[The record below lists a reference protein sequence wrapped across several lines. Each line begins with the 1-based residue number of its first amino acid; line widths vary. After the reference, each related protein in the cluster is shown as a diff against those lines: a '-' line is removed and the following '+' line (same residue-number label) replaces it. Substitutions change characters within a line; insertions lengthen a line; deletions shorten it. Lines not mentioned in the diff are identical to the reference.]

1 MAPHCFVLQE
11 SVKLKSCAVSQ
22 QSLVSLLRF
31 SPLITLDV
39 CDCENIS
46 ATHISQLPASIRNF
60 SMTMTDDY
68 SSLSSTPTIEALLPR
83 ADVLRNLKVAYS
95 ASHCG
100 NDFTAFGRLNE
111 LSLVGDKR
119 LFDLQHA
126 MITVPSA
133 LKEMMLSN
141 LPSISSVQCNGNHLL
156 KITINNT
163 PINSVSVELLVRTH
177 TQLKELELITCSRFS
192 SLHLVSPTL
201 TTLTLNHCAALCAL
215 TVEGGGEAVLLDVSC
230 HRLQKL
236 MLRLKG
242 SLRGL
247 NDAYGGQSLASL
259 EIDLG
264 SGKNNTIDC
273 SEHNINFVTSIR
285 HLRLRNVIL
294 FMPPDILYSDY
305 DHGGDSDYDHGGG
318 ELSSILPMN
327 AGGGL
332 IESTEA
338 ESTISLGGIAPT
350 AQQCKQLE
358 KWISEQT
365 APKLHIAGVLKQ
377 PIVVQ
382 NAAHILHLS
391 LVYNTDI
398 HVCNLPSLQTLELWM
413 HVKSGVMN
421 HAVEGCAQ
429 LSEVTLMLSRDYKS
443 CAQVLQGKLK
453 FANLHSLKEISIVQD
468 GAKNPTTPPGFS
480 IRSDIEIRA
489 CPSLIRIGGHQG
501 DVRVRVT
508 PSTAGPAGP

>member
-1 MAPHCFVLQE
+1 
-11 SVKLKSCAVSQ
+11 
-22 QSLVSLLRF
+22 
-31 SPLITLDV
+31 
-39 CDCENIS
+39 
-46 ATHISQLPASIRNF
+46 
-60 SMTMTDDY
+60 MTDDS

-95 ASHCG
+95 ASHCE
-100 NDFTAFGRLNE
+100 NDFTAFGRLTE

-119 LFDLQHA
+119 LFDSQHA

-141 LPSISSVQCNGNHLL
+141 LPSSVQCNGNHLL

-201 TTLTLNHCAALCAL
+201 TTLTLKHCAALCAL
-215 TVEGGGEAVLLDVSC
+215 TVEGGGEAVSLDVSC

-236 MLRLKG
+236 ILRLKG

-273 SEHNINFVTSIR
+273 LEHNINIVTSIR

-294 FMPPDILYSDY
+294 FMPPDILYYDY
-305 DHGGDSDYDHGGG
+305 DHGGDSDYDHSGG
-318 ELSSILPMN
+318 ELSSIFPMN

-358 KWISEQT
+358 QWISEQT

-377 PIVVQ
+377 QIVVQ

-413 HVKSGVMN
+413 HVKAGAMN

-429 LSEVTLMLSRDYKS
+429 LSEVTLMLSQCYDDNVQY
-443 CAQVLQGKLK
+443 LQGKLK
-453 FANLHSLKEISIVQD
+453 FANLHSLKEITIVQD
-468 GAKNPTTPPGFS
+468 RAKNPTTPPSFSIRGFS
-480 IRSDIEIRA
+480 ARSDIEIRA

-508 PSTAGPAGP
+508 PSTAGPAGSWLVVRSRVKTRKNSSVPRRAELNEGYDCCLMPGVCISRRRVAAHIWQVRAFVFCRF

>member
-1 MAPHCFVLQE
+1 
-11 SVKLKSCAVSQ
+11 
-22 QSLVSLLRF
+22 
-31 SPLITLDV
+31 
-39 CDCENIS
+39 
-46 ATHISQLPASIRNF
+46 
-60 SMTMTDDY
+60 
-68 SSLSSTPTIEALLPR
+68 
-83 ADVLRNLKVAYS
+83 
-95 ASHCG
+95 
-100 NDFTAFGRLNE
+100 
-111 LSLVGDKR
+111 
-119 LFDLQHA
+119 
-126 MITVPSA
+126 
-133 LKEMMLSN
+133 
-141 LPSISSVQCNGNHLL
+141 
-156 KITINNT
+156 
-163 PINSVSVELLVRTH
+163 
-177 TQLKELELITCSRFS
+177 
-192 SLHLVSPTL
+192 
-201 TTLTLNHCAALCAL
+201 
-215 TVEGGGEAVLLDVSC
+215 
-230 HRLQKL
+230 
-236 MLRLKG
+236 
-242 SLRGL
+242 
-247 NDAYGGQSLASL
+247 
-259 EIDLG
+259 
-264 SGKNNTIDC
+264 
-273 SEHNINFVTSIR
+273 
-285 HLRLRNVIL
+285 
-294 FMPPDILYSDY
+294 MPPDILYSDY
-305 DHGGDSDYDHGGG
+305 DHGGDSDYHGGG
-318 ELSSILPMN
+318 ELSSIFPMN

-358 KWISEQT
+358 QWISEQT

-377 PIVVQ
+377 QIVVQ

-413 HVKSGVMN
+413 HVNAGVMN

-508 PSTAGPAGP
+508 PSTAGPAGS